1 MAWVFDASV
10 TMAWCFQDERT
21 AKTDALL
28 ERLATDPGSV
38 PQLWHLEVANI
49 LAQAMRQKKPRIGEK
64 DATAFL
70 AMLMGA
76 PIRIDPQT
84 IGNAWVATIQLAIK
98 HKLSAYDAAYL
109 ELALRLQ
116 CDLATLDRELQTAAL
131 AEGLAVIP

>member
-1 MAWVFDASV
+1 
-10 TMAWCFQDERT
+10 
-21 AKTDALL
+21 
-28 ERLATDPGSV
+28 
-38 PQLWHLEVANI
+38 
-49 LAQAMRQKKPRIGEK
+49 MRQKKPRIGEK

-131 AEGLAVIP
+131 AEGLTVIP